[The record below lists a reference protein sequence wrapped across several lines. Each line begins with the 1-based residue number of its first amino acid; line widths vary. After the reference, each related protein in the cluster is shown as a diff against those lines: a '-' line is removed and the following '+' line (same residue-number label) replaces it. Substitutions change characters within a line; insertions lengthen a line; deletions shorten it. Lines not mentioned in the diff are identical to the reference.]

1 MIKGEDKHDKALFI
15 TSLDQVL
22 SSASNFAF
30 LLLLALTSSGS
41 TFALTTTLWT
51 LISFSVVLARSVF
64 GIPLLLDF
72 AKPEDYT
79 RQKLAGGRLGYL
91 FIGTP
96 VLVCTLMISIFS
108 SDDSKA
114 TWVIAAMVPL
124 IMVQDHGRYVAIST
138 GQSRRALISDLIML
152 TPVAI
157 GLVLLW
163 GDQISLSATDSS
175 ALLLSGLFAAAAYL
189 CKSWLIDFSYENLK
203 ETTSSDW
210 NRRKKLFIDSFL
222 ISMTA
227 VGSIACIWIGFGSE
241 GAAQFNGALTAL
253 APIGLATL
261 VAQLSLQKSL
271 AQSRGQIKSQD
282 ILLTTLLLGASIV
295 WTFAISSLSP
305 SLGLLI
311 LGENWITS
319 QKVLIALGTLLIV
332 NFLIEALA
340 IFARSYEFF
349 DAIILRRKL
358 VLFFT
363 AIIFIAIGILEM
375 SLQTAIYTNALASFV
390 ILCTWLVAT
399 KKQLV
404 VRHKRDS

>member
-1 MIKGEDKHDKALFI
+1 MIKGEDKHSKALFT

-41 TFALTTTLWT
+41 TFAITTTLWT

-64 GIPLLLDF
+64 GVPLLLDF
-72 AKPEDYT
+72 AKAENYT
-79 RQKLAGGRLGYL
+79 NQKLAGGRLGYL

-96 VLVCTLMISIFS
+96 VLVCTLFISIFS

-114 TWVIAAMVPL
+114 TWVFAAMVPL

-138 GQSRRALISDLIML
+138 GKSRRALISDLFML

-163 GDQISLSATDSS
+163 ADKISFSATDSS
-175 ALLLSGLFAAAAYL
+175 ALMLSGLLVAAVYL

-203 ETTSSDW
+203 EIASSDW

-222 ISMTA
+222 ISITA
-227 VGSIACIWIGFGSE
+227 AGSIACIWLGFGSE

-271 AQSRGQIKSQD
+271 AQSHGRIKSQD
-282 ILLTTLLLGASIV
+282 ILLITLLLGASIA

-305 SLGLLI
+305 SIGLLI
-311 LGENWITS
+311 LGENWVNS

-340 IFARSYEFF
+340 IFARSLEFF
-349 DAIILRRKL
+349 DAIILRRKM

-363 AIIFIAIGILEM
+363 AISFTAIGILEM
-375 SLQTAIYTNALASFV
+375 SLQTAIYANALATFG
-390 ILCTWLVAT
+390 ILVTWFLIT

-404 VRHKRDS
+404 LRHNRDS